1 MLLLATAAVAVQ
13 SPEVQTRL
21 VDKIIDRYAGKMEGK
36 ITFSSVNFQMPGTI
50 ALKDVLVLDPHPY
63 SEDINHTG
71 STVCDTVLFA
81 REIKGTVATRQLLSG
96 KGIHFNRVEVRG
108 VETFMALEPFYRG
121 AMNYT
126 RVFGGEKQDST
137 KNSPPISISKIYGE
151 DIRFRMSDFQKER
164 KPCTPTAIDYADLD
178 ARISTLEAHDLNIS
192 DGNFSIDIDKAAIT
206 EACGADVVASARV
219 KAGPG
224 QTIIKDIHLIDGAT
238 DFRAPLYSMTTYE
251 PHAYRYYCQKVRMK
265 LKVAKGSTISSKT
278 ISMFS
283 LGRLDNMDFLAKVD
297 EICAEGYVSDLNINK
312 FRVTDLYGGVDADMA
327 LRLTG
332 ITITDDYMLDAKV
345 NKMKFTTAQAETF
358 ASRLTGQDIKIK
370 QFAKGQKLEF
380 SGTAKGALNDFKAKG
395 TIKANSGSADANL
408 RIAHLTD
415 ASKGTEISGTVDTR
429 KLALG
434 SIINQDFIGKVTAN
448 TGFKAILDKGNVAV
462 RVDSLLVDRL
472 GLMGYDYTG
481 IAAAG
486 TYSNNAFDG
495 KIICAD
501 PNLNFIF
508 QGIFNL
514 SPKTKNAL
522 YKFSANVGYA
532 DLEALNLDKRGG
544 TSKVSAELNANLM
557 KIPRGDLLGDFN
569 IYDLTLENDNG
580 VKYIGDIYAG
590 SHTSGGISRA
600 QIRSNFLDAGYV
612 GNRSIL
618 DFFDDIQT
626 VTTRRELP
634 AIYSVKDKDHGDPNS
649 NYDISV
655 NFHDS
660 RDLLSFIKPGTYI
673 ADSTNIELRMRDG
686 KLTGKLQSPRLA
698 YLTNYL
704 KGLDISLDNL
714 GGSANATL
722 LTEELKMG
730 NIGFTN
736 SAFTAFA
743 QSNEFF
749 LSFHYDNIVGMD
761 NVGEI
766 YLAGNVERDATDT
779 LIVHAKPLSSYV
791 RFEDSQWDLA
801 ESDVIVRANEAKFR
815 NFLIYNGDQ
824 YIRINGG
831 ISPTRADTLTVGI
844 DKVDMSI
851 INHLTGKDYGIAGHT
866 SGRAIISSPIKG
878 KAMGLLNL
886 TCDSLAVAGE
896 NAGSLRAALV
906 WDQTIDR
913 VSAFIR
919 DVSDGMDALN
929 IRGTY
934 GFSDKTVNAT
944 GVADGLKLGLLS
956 PFLPDA
962 ITGLGG
968 TLHGNFTA
976 RGLLDSLSI
985 ASNDARIESGR
996 MKVAYTGVEYKLGGP
1011 FKVDDSGVHF
1021 DNFSI
1026 TDPEGGHGS
1035 LNGSLLY
1042 NHLHDFRLD
1051 ANMALSNLMLFGNKS
1066 GDIYGDLFASG
1077 DVIIKGPLDAL
1088 DIDADVFTNKAGTM
1102 HVALAGGSSASVSDL
1117 LTFTDHSVETI
1128 DPYEEMLQ
1136 EILQQAETRRRT
1148 AASSLTAHARILA
1161 TPDLEAVL
1169 ELDATGDNYLTA
1181 RGNGLLNLE
1190 INPTRK
1196 ILDVA
1201 GDYNISSGKYH
1212 FAIPGIVSK
1221 SFNINNGSSIKF
1233 GGDVNNSELDIDA
1246 TYTLRTAVNKLMA
1259 DTSSVATRRLVNCGI
1274 KISDKI
1280 AAPKLAFSIDIPDLD
1295 PATKSEVESALNTED
1310 KLQKQFLALI
1320 ITGSF
1325 LENEQSG
1332 IVNNTNMVFSN
1343 VSELMSSQLSNLLN
1357 RMDIPVNLGVGYQQN
1372 SSGTN
1377 LYDVSVSTEL
1387 FDNRVEVRGSFGNRQ
1402 YTTTTNPNGDMVG
1415 DLDID
1420 VKLDR
1425 PGELRLNLF
1434 SHSADEYTSY
1444 LDYSQRNGVG
1454 ITYQKEFNK
1463 WGEFWRGLFKS
1474 RSKRQ
1479 QINREAALNEEKQTI
1494 VIEADE

>member
-1 MLLLATAAVAVQ
+1 MLLLATAAIAVQ
-13 SPEVQTRL
+13 SPSVQTRL
-21 VDKIIDRYAGKMEGK
+21 MEKVIDRYAGEMEGK
-36 ITFSSVNFQMPGTI
+36 ITFSSVNIQMPGTI
-50 ALKDVLVLDPHPY
+50 ALKDVLVLDSNPY
-63 SEDINHTG
+63 TEDINNTG
-71 STVCDTVLFA
+71 VPSHDTVLFA
-81 REIKGTVATRQLLSG
+81 SEIKGTIATKQLLKG
-96 KGIHFNRVEVRG
+96 QGIHLNRLEVRG
-108 VETFMALEPFYRG
+108 AGTFLALEPQFRG
-121 AMNYT
+121 ATNYL
-126 RVFGGEKQDST
+126 RIFSGNKNDST
-137 KNSPPISISKIYGE
+137 KTTPPITVSKIYGD
-151 DIRFRMSDFQKER
+151 DIRFRMSDFQKQR

-178 ARISTLEAHDLNIS
+178 ARISTLEAHNLSIN
-192 DGNFSIDIDKAAIT
+192 DGNFSINIDKADIS
-206 EACGADVVASARV
+206 EKCGAKVTASARV

-224 QTIIKDIHLIDGAT
+224 QTILRDLRILHGPT
-238 DFRAPLYSMTTYE
+238 DFRAPLYSMTTYQ
-251 PHAYRYYCQKVRMK
+251 PHAYREYCQKVRMK
-265 LKVAKGSTISSKT
+265 LKVAKGSVISSKT

-283 LGRLDNMDFLAKVD
+283 LGVLDNMDFLAKVN
-297 EICAEGYVSDLNINK
+297 EVCAEGYVSDLNISK
-312 FRVTDLYGGVDADMA
+312 FRITDLYGGVDADLA

-332 ITITDDYMLDAKV
+332 LTVTKDYMLDAKV
-345 NKMKFTTAQAETF
+345 NKLSFTTARAEQF
-358 ASRLTGQDIKIK
+358 ASKLTGKSIKIQ
-370 QFAKGQKLEF
+370 QFAKGQNIEF
-380 SGTAKGALNDFKAKG
+380 NGNAKGSLNDFKAKG
-395 TIKANSGSADANL
+395 TLKADSGSADADL
-408 RIAHLTD
+408 HICHLTETD
-415 ASKGTEISGTVDTR
+415 KGTEFSGTVNTR

-434 SIINQDFIGKVTAN
+434 SIINQDFLGKVTAN
-448 TGFKAILDKGNVAV
+448 TGFKATLDKGKVAV

-472 GLMGYDYTG
+472 GLLGYDYTG

-514 SPKTKNAL
+514 SPKTNNAL

-532 DLEALNLDKRGG
+532 ELEALKLDTRGG
-544 TSKVSAELNANLM
+544 TSKVSAMLNANLM

-618 DFFDDIQT
+618 DFFEDLQS

-634 AIYSVKDKDHGDPNS
+634 AIYSVKDKDHGDPYAD
-649 NYDISV
+649 YDISV

-660 RDLLSFIKPGTYI
+660 RDLLSFIKPGIYI
-673 ADSTNIELRMRDG
+673 ADSTRMDLRMKDG
-686 KLTGKLQSPRLA
+686 RLSGKVLSPRLA

-704 KGLDISLDNL
+704 KGLDISVDNM

-722 LTEELKMG
+722 LMDELKMG
-730 NIGFTN
+730 QIGFTN

-743 QSNEFF
+743 QNNEFF
-749 LSFHYDNIVGMD
+749 LSFHYDNMVGMD
-761 NVGEI
+761 NIGEL
-766 YLAGNVERDATDT
+766 YLGGRVERDATDT
-779 LIVHAKPLSSYV
+779 LIIHAKPMSSYV

-824 YIRINGG
+824 FIRINGG
-831 ISPTRADTLTVGI
+831 ISPSRADTLTVGI
-844 DKVDMSI
+844 EKVNLDI
-851 INHLTGKDYGIAGHT
+851 INFSGKDYGLAGQT
-866 SGRAIISSPIKG
+866 SGRAVISSPIRG
-878 KAMGLLNL
+878 KAMGLINL

-896 NAGSLRAALV
+896 NAGSLRMALV

-913 VSAFIR
+913 VSGFIR
-919 DVSDGMDALN
+919 DVYDGMDALN
-929 IRGTY
+929 VRGTY
-934 GFSDKTVNAT
+934 GFSDKSLNVNA
-944 GVADGLKLGLLS
+944 VAAGLKLGLLS
-956 PFLPDA
+956 PLLPDA
-962 ITGLGG
+962 VTGLGG
-968 TLHGNFTA
+968 NLHGNFNL
-976 RGLLDSLSI
+976 RGTPDSLSV
-985 ASNDARIESGR
+985 ASNGARIEGGR
-996 MKVAYTGVEYKLGGP
+996 LKVAYTGVDYKLGGP
-1011 FKVDDSGVHF
+1011 FHIDNEGIHF

-1026 TDPEGGHGS
+1026 TDPEGGHGA
-1035 LNGSLLY
+1035 LNGGLLFS
-1042 NHLHDFRLD
+1042 HLKDFRLD
-1051 ANMALSNLMLFGNKS
+1051 AGLTLSNLMIFGNRS

-1077 DVIIKGPLDAL
+1077 DVFLKGPMDAI
-1088 DIDADVFTNKAGTM
+1088 DIDADVFTNKAGTL
-1102 HVALAGGSSASVSDL
+1102 HIALARGSSASVGDL
-1117 LTFTDHSVETI
+1117 LTFTDHTVVTV
-1128 DPYEEMLQ
+1128 DPYEEMLK
-1136 EILQQAETRRRT
+1136 EILQQAETRKQT
-1148 AASSLTAHARILA
+1148 ATSNLTAHARITA

-1169 ELDATGDNYLTA
+1169 ELDASGDNFLTA
-1181 RGNGLLNLE
+1181 RGNGLLNVEL
-1190 INPTRK
+1190 NPSRK

-1246 TYTLRTAVNKLMA
+1246 NYTLRTAINRLMA
-1259 DTSSVATRRLVNCGI
+1259 DTSSVATRRIVNCGI

-1280 AAPKLAFSIDIPDLD
+1280 SSPKLAFSIDIPDLD
-1295 PATKSEVESALNTED
+1295 PTTKSEVESALNTED
-1310 KLQKQFLALI
+1310 KLRKQFLSLI
-1320 ITGSF
+1320 ITGGF

-1343 VSELMSSQLSNLLN
+1343 VSELVSGQLSNLLN
-1357 RMDIPVNLGVGYQQN
+1357 RMDIPVDLGVGYQQN

-1402 YTTTTNPNGDMVG
+1402 YSTTTNPNGDMVG

-1463 WGEFWRGLFKS
+1463 WKDFWKGLFKS
-1474 RSKRQ
+1474 REKRQ
-1479 QINREAALNEEKQTI
+1479 QINHEAALNEEKQTI

>member
-1 MLLLATAAVAVQ
+1 MLLLATAAIAVQ
-13 SPEVQTRL
+13 SPKVQTRL
-21 VDKIIDRYAGKMEGK
+21 VEKAIDRYANELEGK
-36 ITFSSVNFQMPGTI
+36 ISFSSINFQMPGTL
-50 ALKDVLVLDPHPY
+50 ALRDVLILDSNPY
-63 SEDINHTG
+63 TEDINNTG
-71 STVCDTVLFA
+71 VPSHDTVLFA
-81 REIKGTVATRQLLSG
+81 REIKGTVATKQLLKG
-96 KGIHFNRVEVRG
+96 KGIHLNRLEVRNA
-108 VETFMALEPFYRG
+108 ETFLALEPQFLG
-121 AMNYT
+121 ATNYL
-126 RVFGGEKQDST
+126 RVFGGNEKDST
-137 KNSPPISISKIYGE
+137 KATPPITVSKIYGE
-151 DIRFRMSDFQKER
+151 NIRFRMSDFQKER

-178 ARISTLEAHDLNIS
+178 ARVSTLEANNLSIS
-192 DGNFSIDIDKAAIT
+192 DGTFSINVDKADIT
-206 EACGADVVASARV
+206 EKCGADVTVSARV

-224 QTIIKDIHLIDGAT
+224 QTVIRDLHLLDGPT
-238 DFRAPLYSMTTYE
+238 DFRAPIYSMTTYE

-265 LKVAKGSTISSKT
+265 LKVAKGSVISSKT

-283 LGRLDNMDFLAKVD
+283 MGALDNMDFLAKVD

-312 FRVTDLYGGVDADMA
+312 FHITDLYGGVDADLA

-332 ITITDDYMLDAKV
+332 ITITPDIMLDAKV
-345 NKMKFTTAQAETF
+345 NKVNFTTAQAETF
-358 ASRLTGQDIKIK
+358 ASRFTGKDVKIK
-370 QFAKGQKLEF
+370 QFAKGQKMEF
-380 SGTAKGALNDFKAKG
+380 SGNAKGSLNDFKAKG
-395 TIKANSGSADANL
+395 ALKANSGSADADL
-408 RIAHLTD
+408 RICHLLNND
-415 ASKGTEISGTVDTR
+415 KGTEVSGTLDTR

-434 SIINQDFIGKVTAN
+434 SIINQDFLGKVTAN
-448 TGFKAILDKGNVAV
+448 TGFKATLDKDKIAV

-486 TYSNNAFDG
+486 TFSNHAFDG

-514 SPKTKNAL
+514 SPKTNNAL

-532 DLEALNLDKRGG
+532 DLEALKLDTRGG
-544 TSKVSAELNANLM
+544 TSKVSAMLNANLM

-600 QIRSNFLDAGYV
+600 QIQSSFLDAGYV

-618 DFFDDIQT
+618 DFFEDLQS

-634 AIYSVKDKDHGDPNS
+634 ALYSAKDKDHGDPYAD
-649 NYDISV
+649 YDITV

-660 RDLLSFIKPGTYI
+660 RDLLSFIRPGTYI
-673 ADSTNIELRMRDG
+673 SDSTHIDLQMRDG
-686 KLTGKLQSPRLA
+686 KLNGRLQSPRLA

-704 KGLDISLDNL
+704 KGLDISLDNM

-722 LTEELKMG
+722 LTEELRMG
-730 NIGFTN
+730 EIGFTN

-743 QSNEFF
+743 QNNEFF
-749 LSFHYDNIVGMD
+749 LSFHYDNIVGLD
-761 NVGEI
+761 NMGEL
-766 YLAGNVERDATDT
+766 YLGGRVERDATDT
-779 LIVHAKPLSSYV
+779 LIIHAKPMSSYV

-801 ESDVIVRANEAKFR
+801 ESDVTVRANEAKFR

-824 YIRINGG
+824 FIRINGG
-831 ISPTRADTLTVGI
+831 ISPTRPDTLTVGI
-844 DKVDMSI
+844 EKVDLDI
-851 INHLTGKDYGIAGHT
+851 INHFSGKDYGLAGKT
-866 SGRAIISSPIKG
+866 SGRAVISSPIRG
-878 KAMGLLNL
+878 KAMGLINL

-896 NAGSLRAALV
+896 DAGSLRMALV

-913 VSAFIR
+913 VSGFIR
-919 DVSDGMDALN
+919 DVYDGMDALN
-929 IRGTY
+929 VRGTY
-934 GFSDKTVNAT
+934 GFSDKSLNINA
-944 GVADGLKLGLLS
+944 VADGLKLGLFS
-956 PFLPDA
+956 PLLPDA
-962 ITGLGG
+962 VTGLGG
-968 TLHGNFTA
+968 SLNGNFNL
-976 RGLLDSLSI
+976 RGTPDSLSVS
-985 ASNDARIESGR
+985 SNGARIEGGR
-996 MKVAYTGVEYKLGGP
+996 MKVAYTGVDYKLGGP
-1011 FKVDDSGVHF
+1011 FHIDNEGIHF
-1021 DNFSI
+1021 DDFSI
-1026 TDPEGGHGS
+1026 TDPEGGHGT
-1035 LNGSLLY
+1035 LNGGLLY
-1042 NHLHDFRLD
+1042 NHLKDLSLD
-1051 ANMALSNLMLFGNKS
+1051 ARMDLSNLMIFGNKS

-1077 DVIIKGPLDAL
+1077 DVRLKGPLDAI
-1088 DIDADVFTNKAGTM
+1088 DIDADVFTNKAGTL
-1102 HVALAGGSSASVSDL
+1102 HIALAGGSSASVGDL
-1117 LTFTDHSVETI
+1117 LTFTDHSVVTV
-1128 DPYEEMLQ
+1128 DPYEEMLR
-1136 EILQQAETRRRT
+1136 EILQQAETRKQT
-1148 AASSLTAHARILA
+1148 ASSSLTAHARITA

-1169 ELDATGDNYLTA
+1169 ELDASGDNFLTA
-1181 RGNGLLNLE
+1181 RGNGLLNVE
-1190 INPTRK
+1190 INPSRK
-1196 ILDVA
+1196 LLDVA

-1246 TYTLRTAVNKLMA
+1246 NYTLRTAINRLMA
-1259 DTSSVATRRLVNCGI
+1259 DTSSVATRRIVNCGI

-1280 AAPKLAFSIDIPDLD
+1280 SSPKLAFSIDIPDLD
-1295 PATKSEVESALNTED
+1295 PTTKSEVESALNTED
-1310 KLQKQFLALI
+1310 KLQKQFLSLI
-1320 ITGSF
+1320 ITGGF

-1343 VSELMSSQLSNLLN
+1343 VSELVSGQLSNLLN
-1357 RMDIPVNLGVGYQQN
+1357 RMDIPVDLGVGYQQN

-1463 WGEFWRGLFKS
+1463 WKEFWKGLFKS
-1474 RSKRQ
+1474 REKRQ
-1479 QINREAALNEEKQTI
+1479 QINHDAALNEEKQTI
-1494 VIEADE
+1494 EIEVDE